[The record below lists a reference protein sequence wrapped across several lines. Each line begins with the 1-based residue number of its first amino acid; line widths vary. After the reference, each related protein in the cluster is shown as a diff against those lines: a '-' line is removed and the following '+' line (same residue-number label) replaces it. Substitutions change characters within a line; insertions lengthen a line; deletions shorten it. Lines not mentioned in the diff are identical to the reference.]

1 MSPRSNKMTTL
12 TGLVHG
18 QTIELDERVP
28 ELEGK
33 RVRVLVEPA
42 EDSEAGA
49 DRVTVWQEWV
59 ERGPQGPIEDD
70 GNPEFP

>member
-1 MSPRSNKMTTL
+1 MTEL
-12 TGLVHG
+12 TGLVKG
-18 QTIELDERVP
+18 QTIALDERVP

-42 EDSEAGA
+42 EASDAGA
-49 DRVTVWQEWV
+49 DRDAIWHEWV

-70 GNPEFP
+70 GDPEFP

>member
-1 MSPRSNKMTTL
+1 MTTL
-12 TGLVHG
+12 TGLVQG

-33 RVRVLVEPA
+33 RVRVLVESA
-42 EDSEAGA
+42 EDTDAA
-49 DRVTVWQEWV
+49 PDRATAWHEWV

>member
-1 MSPRSNKMTTL
+1 MTKL
-12 TGLVHG
+12 TGLVQG

-33 RVRVLVEPA
+33 RVRVLLEPA
-42 EDSEAGA
+42 EDSDVGS
-49 DRVTVWQEWV
+49 DRATVWHEWV

>member
-1 MSPRSNKMTTL
+1 L

-42 EDSEAGA
+42 EDSAAGA
-49 DRVTVWQEWV
+49 DGATVWQEWV

-70 GNPEFP
+70 GKPGFP